1 MSEADK
7 MFEKLEY
14 GKQELIEIVIYENKN
29 DEEIYIDK
37 KQRTVIKEAYLSS
50 LNIYEAREITMQ
62 ELQAINMKCK
72 ELRMDMK
79 PANIPV
85 TKREVIINE

>member
-62 ELQAINMKCK
+62 ELQAINMKAK
-72 ELRMDMK
+72 EL
-79 PANIPV
+79 NWI
-85 TKREVIINE
+85 

>member
-62 ELQAINMKCK
+62 ELQAINKKCE
-72 ELRMDMK
+72 ELKWYDS
-79 PANIPV
+79 
-85 TKREVIINE
+85 

>member
-62 ELQAINMKCK
+62 ELKAINLKCK
-72 ELRMDMK
+72 ELGW
-79 PANIPV
+79 I
-85 TKREVIINE
+85 EE

>member
-62 ELQAINMKCK
+62 ELQAINMKAK
-72 ELRMDMK
+72 EL
-79 PANIPV
+79 NWIWQL
-85 TKREVIINE
+85 ENF

>member
-62 ELQAINMKCK
+62 ELQAINKKCE
-72 ELRMDMK
+72 ELGW
-79 PANIPV
+79 I
-85 TKREVIINE
+85 

>member
-62 ELQAINMKCK
+62 ELQAINKKCE
-72 ELRMDMK
+72 ELGWIWLIK
-79 PANIPV
+79 VA
-85 TKREVIINE
+85 TKMLVA

>member
-7 MFEKLEY
+7 MFEKLGY
-14 GKQELIEIVIYENKN
+14 GKKELIEIVIYENKN

-37 KQRTVIKEAYLSS
+37 KQRIVIKEAYLSS

-62 ELQAINMKCK
+62 ELQAINKKCE
-72 ELRMDMK
+72 ELGW
-79 PANIPV
+79 I
-85 TKREVIINE
+85 

>member
-62 ELQAINMKCK
+62 ELQAINMKAK
-72 ELRMDMK
+72 ELGW
-79 PANIPV
+79 I
-85 TKREVIINE
+85 